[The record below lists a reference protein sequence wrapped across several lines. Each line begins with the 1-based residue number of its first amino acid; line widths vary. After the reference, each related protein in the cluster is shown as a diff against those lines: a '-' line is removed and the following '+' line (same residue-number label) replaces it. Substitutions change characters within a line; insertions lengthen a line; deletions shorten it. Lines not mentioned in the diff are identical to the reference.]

1 MLKFESVDTEFLL
14 YQREWDEFEQNNTS
28 IALNIL
34 FAPRYS

>member
-1 MLKFESVDTEFLL
+1 MLKFESVDAEFLL